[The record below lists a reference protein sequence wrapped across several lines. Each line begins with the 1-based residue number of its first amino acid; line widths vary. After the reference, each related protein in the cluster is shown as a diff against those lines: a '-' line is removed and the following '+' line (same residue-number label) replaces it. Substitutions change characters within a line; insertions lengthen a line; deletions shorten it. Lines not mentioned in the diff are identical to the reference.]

1 MITEGKIK
9 QFRKRLRKGEPEG
22 ELKNELRELGFTE
35 EDMAQ
40 IFVAHK
46 PDMRSWYLF
55 FAVLFLL
62 IGLYRMMANRGI
74 LFLLFS
80 AGMFYVYWVEHKRKK
95 SAE

>member
-1 MITEGKIK
+1 
-9 QFRKRLRKGEPEG
+9 
-22 ELKNELRELGFTE
+22 
-35 EDMAQ
+35 MAQ

-62 IGLYRMMANRGI
+62 IGLYQMIADLGF

-80 AGMFYVYWVEHKRKK
+80 AGMFYVYWVELKRKK
-95 SAE
+95 SKE